1 LPSHDTGGLRP
12 ERWRRHGIG
21 MKSHIAVLPCWVLC
35 VVSVGCELDFE
46 LKTDMH
52 SDFVFLTLL
61 CQRYQHDMQTGRS
74 DAAWVIHANP
84 TYKAGDAQHG
94 APDAMG
100 SRFLLVRM
108 SHGSAVPVERVCAH
122 SCRQLVHGT
131 DTCLIL
137 FGPTTEKVRAPWWKA
152 SMPAR
157 PSKRSTRHQHSGI
170 GTSDMFRRTQGSGRT
185 MLTTQRGRCGC

>member
-1 LPSHDTGGLRP
+1 LRP
-12 ERWRRHGIG
+12 ERWRRHGFG
-21 MKSHIAVLPCWVLC
+21 MKSHIAILPCWVLC
-35 VVSVGCELDFE
+35 VVSVGCEFDFE
-46 LKTDMH
+46 LNTDMH

-100 SRFLLVRM
+100 PRFLLVRM
-108 SHGSAVPVERVCAH
+108 SHGSAVPMERVCAH

-131 DTCLIL
+131 DTCLAL
-137 FGPTTEKVRAPWWKA
+137 QQRKFERLGGRHPCQQCQA
-152 SMPAR
+152 SGA
-157 PSKRSTRHQHSGI
+157 H
-170 GTSDMFRRTQGSGRT
+170 GTSTAGSVSVICSGERRG
-185 MLTTQRGRCGC
+185 LAGRC